1 MFNIPCVIFAGGKSS
16 RMGEDKSLLPF
27 PPYKT
32 LTEFQLRRLEKIFT
46 SVYISC
52 KDETKF
58 DFEAKFIKDI
68 EEEKVFAPTQ
78 GFISLFQTLQEEK
91 VFVLSVDTPFVNK
104 SIIEKLIKSDNDNV
118 DTTIARTSQGIQPL
132 CGIYHKTLLNEFEA
146 MSKTQNHK
154 LGFLLKNA
162 NTHFVDFKEETPFLN
177 INYKKEYKEALTHN
191 LL

>member
-104 SIIEKLIKSDNDNV
+104 SIIEKLIKSDNDNF
-118 DTTIARTSQGIQPL
+118 DATIARTSQGIQPL
-132 CGIYHKTLLNEFEA
+132 CGIYHKILLNEFEA
-146 MSKTQNHK
+146 MSKAQNHK

-162 NTHFVDFKEETPFLN
+162 NTHFVDFKEEIPFLN

>member
-1 MFNIPCVIFAGGKSS
+1 MFDIPCVVFAGGKSS

-58 DFEAKFIKDI
+58 NFEANFINDVGDKDI
-68 EEEKVFAPTQ
+68 FAPTQ
-78 GFISLFQTLQEEK
+78 GFVSIFQTLEEEK
-91 VFVLSVDTPFVNK
+91 FFVLSVDTPLVNK
-104 SIIEKLIKSDNDNV
+104 SIIEKLIESDSNQFDA
-118 DTTIARTSQGIQPL
+118 TIARIPQGIQPL
-132 CGIYHKTLLNEFEA
+132 CGIYHKTLLNDFET
-146 MSKTQNHK
+146 MLKTQNHK

-162 NTHFVDFKEETPFLN
+162 NTHFVDFKEGTPFLN